1 MGQDG
6 CQRMSWGING
16 PDGGVFTEG
25 DWGKALGHLYNKE
38 HDKGNSIITKQ
49 DNRYDSNMHNLHI
62 ISYLYYLLPSSQ
74 PP

>member
-25 DWGKALGHLYNKE
+25 DWGMALGHLYNKE

-49 DNRYDSNMHNLHI
+49 DNRYD
-62 ISYLYYLLPSSQ
+62 
-74 PP
+74 